1 MSLAFG
7 AGNRALAAGTAVIG
21 ANSVAGCKGFYWF
34 EIDYSNK
41 TIRLS
46 TSQARKIPLINPEPE
61 WDSNAT
67 S

>member
-7 AGNRALAAGTAVIG
+7 AGNRALAAGTAVVG

-34 EIDYSNK
+34 EINYSNQ

-46 TSQARKIPLINPEPE
+46 TS
-61 WDSNAT
+61 
-67 S
+67 